1 MVAVIAQASQALSF
15 KAGKDNVT
23 TTTPGLF
30 ACKKISFQY
39 PFYGGQQV
47 KVFTSVS
54 HTLTSPTPR
63 SGAAIWVED
72 VTANGFT
79 VCVVE
84 YGQGSNG
91 TIEVNW
97 IALKTGP
104 PGSQLG
110 TASLNPW
117 TVGTKCKRIVFK
129 QRFKIPPSI
138 FVTASHQFPKRPQ
151 DAMAVWVETLHK
163 DSFKICLRET
173 KILDG
178 THKNIKIN
186 WLAFTDLRL
195 ENFTLTNSAMFNN
208 TAALSHQDNYAFC
221 QTINFTDP
229 FFAPPVVVVT
239 PKYSYKNN
247 YSFSSQCNAVT
258 AWIEHT
264 STKDMK
270 VCVRNYN
277 SKAKNKD
284 TITVDYMVIGDLDPC
299 LDVTCHYHGL
309 CKAFG
314 PHDARCVC
322 VDSCPSYHEPVCS
335 SNGTTYDNGCWYKQ
349 EMCLQQLNFTVQHPG
364 SCEGFPFQRGRRHM
378 PHIPSLGYSHCE
390 VIRFKPYVFY
400 PDKPIEVQ
408 ITVNHIDTSDRS
420 YVHDA
425 AVSWVE
431 NVNYD
436 QFTACVMAA
445 GFNERKS
452 HANVTIDWM
461 SYQGAPIGG
470 VTGKV
475 RMSQWWTGTTCTA
488 VNFPSGRFKVKP
500 SVFVTAEHHHSGL
513 KRDAASVWIEDV
525 TQSSCKV
532 CLRELQNYAGSH
544 QDISVNWLA
553 FTYLHKPPFS
563 EHNSIYFVNNKPP
576 PGDHN
581 NAFCKDVNFAN
592 FYNGTPYVFV
602 SADHSSK
609 GGNLSP
615 VHNGITAWIE
625 YINKTG
631 FRVCFKELFEA
642 KYDPLS
648 ITYTVLSE
656 ICQPGW
662 GYFNGYCY
670 FTSSVC
676 ASWLAAVSNCSTMGS
691 HLVTVHNQEENVYI
705 QHRHNG
711 EKSWIGLNDRSVEGS
726 FVWTNREI
734 SSFRFWASKQPNSGK
749 NEDCV
754 HTLGAKQGYAWDD
767 VPCNRCYNFTCFKDV
782 DECTT
787 NSHGCDFNAICN
799 NTMGSYNCTCK
810 PGFKGDGKKCTVL
823 DPGTFTTR
831 GSGRFGTIQTF
842 TVPRNALYL
851 IKAWGARGGTHSYNY
866 GYNPGTYYGGKGAY
880 IEGKFRLTKG
890 TVLNIVVGQRGGNS
904 VEVKDGQKTTKTAAQ
919 LGLSVEDNAGTGGGG
934 GSFVYTTSNVLLLVA
949 GGGGGASS
957 GYNGVD
963 GQSGTS
969 GTSSVGKV
977 SFQVRAGGTGG
988 QPGQCNRVG
997 ASYHGGVGA
1006 GWYAQGCARKHTQNG
1021 ESGGS
1026 LAQGWIGGQAGG
1038 MNSGNNGGPVPGAVG
1053 GFGGGGGG
1061 SEDNGASG
1069 GGGGYSGGG
1078 SGTNPHQ
1085 AGGGGGSYC
1094 SGQGCSG
1101 VTGGNSNDVGLVK
1114 IIELSA

>member
-1 MVAVIAQASQALSF
+1 MSSERHLPLKQLFLIFFVVVLLAEADQALSF
-15 KAGKDNVT
+15 KAGKDNIT
-23 TTTPGLF
+23 TTPPGLF
-30 ACKKISFQY
+30 ACKKITFDV
-39 PFYGGQQV
+39 PFYGGKQV
-47 KVFTSVS
+47 KVLASVG
-54 HTLTSPTPR
+54 HAVRSPTHR
-63 SGAAIWVED
+63 YGAAIWVES
-72 VTANGFT
+72 VSTSGFT
-79 VCVVE
+79 VCVLE
-84 YGQGSNG
+84 FGDGSNG
-91 TIEVNW
+91 TASVNW
-97 IALKTGP
+97 VALQSTP
-104 PGSQLG
+104 ARSQLG
-110 TASLNPW
+110 TATLKTW
-117 TVGTKCKRIVFK
+117 TTGTKCHKIDFQKSFK
-129 QRFKIPPSI
+129 NPPRL
-138 FVTASHQFPKRPQ
+138 FVTATHQTLMRPQ
-151 DAMAVWVETLHK
+151 DAMAVWVEELNK
-163 DSFKICLRET
+163 NSFKVCLRET

-178 THKNIKIN
+178 RHENIKIN
-186 WLAFTDLRL
+186 WMAFTNLTLD
-195 ENFTLTNSAMFNN
+195 NFTLTDSLVFSNTSLLSNQNN
-208 TAALSHQDNYAFC
+208 HAFC
-221 QTINFTDP
+221 QTINFRDE
-229 FFAPPVVVVT
+229 FYAPPVVLVT
-239 PKYSYKNN
+239 PKHSHINN
-247 YSFSSQCNAVT
+247 YSHLSQCNAVT
-258 AWIEHT
+258 AWVEHT
-264 STKDMK
+264 SAKDTK

-277 SKAKNKD
+277 HNTNNKD
-284 TITVDYMVIGDLDPC
+284 IITVDYMVIGDRDPC

-335 SNGTTYDNGCWYKQ
+335 SNGTTYDNECLYKQ
-349 EMCLQQLNFTVQHPG
+349 EMCLLQLNFTVQHPG

-400 PDKPIEVQ
+400 SDKTIEVQ
-408 ITVNHIDTSDRS
+408 ITVNHIDTSNKS

-431 NVNYD
+431 NVSYD

-445 GFNERKS
+445 GYNERKS
-452 HANVTIDWM
+452 RANVTVDWM
-461 SYQGAPIGG
+461 AYQGAPVGG
-470 VTGKV
+470 VAGDV
-475 RMSQWWTGTTCTA
+475 RISQWWTGTTCES
-488 VNFPSGRFKVKP
+488 VNFPPGKFLVKP
-500 SVFVTAEHHHSGL
+500 SVFVTAKHHHFGL

-525 TQSSCKV
+525 TPSSCKF

-553 FTYLHKPPFS
+553 FTYLRKPPFS
-563 EHNSIYFVNNKPP
+563 EHNSIYFVNSKPP

-581 NAFCKDVNFAN
+581 NAFCKDVTFAN
-592 FYNGTPYVFV
+592 AYNTTPNVFI
-602 SADHSSK
+602 SANHSTK

-615 VHNGITAWIE
+615 VHNGITAWVE

-631 FRVCFKELFEA
+631 FRVCFKEFYEA

-648 ITYTVLSE
+648 ISYTVMS
-656 ICQPGW
+656 
-662 GYFNGYCY
+662 
-670 FTSSVC
+670 
-676 ASWLAAVSNCSTMGS
+676 
-691 HLVTVHNQEENVYI
+691 
-705 QHRHNG
+705 
-711 EKSWIGLNDRSVEGS
+711 
-726 FVWTNREI
+726 
-734 SSFRFWASKQPNSGK
+734 
-749 NEDCV
+749 
-754 HTLGAKQGYAWDD
+754 
-767 VPCNRCYNFTCFKDV
+767 DV